1 MKFDANSAVKSSIN
15 GMPQTSKEAL
25 SSSIRK
31 FAKENVIIKN
41 QCLLGQG
48 VFAKCYFA
56 TVGPNKAC
64 LKILRASTCSSF
76 YREANILSGL
86 CHPNVSFLLGVCE
99 SVRHKMLILTFHG
112 IGSNSIS
119 LHSAL
124 VSKKELDLVISVV
137 QWKEIVIGIIAG
149 ILYIHNSSILH
160 NDIKED
166 NILIDYDYNKQ
177 LKSVLV
183 DFGKACRDNF
193 GRKYSLSKEEK
204 QYYKIHH
211 PHIAPDVRDGLRV
224 QDKLSDVY
232 SFGRVLSLMNREDV
246 ITVPALFS
254 IASECLHYNATLRPT
269 TADLSTFLKNL
280 FVSQH

>member
-1 MKFDANSAVKSSIN
+1 ML
-15 GMPQTSKEAL
+15 L
-25 SSSIRK
+25 S
-31 FAKENVIIKN
+31 
-41 QCLLGQG
+41 
-48 VFAKCYFA
+48 

-64 LKILRASTCSSF
+64 LKILRASSTCSSF

-99 SVRHKMLILTFHG
+99 SVRHKMSILTFHG

-183 DFGKACRDNF
+183 DFGKAC
-193 GRKYSLSKEEK
+193 KIILVEEK

-211 PHIAPDVRDGLRV
+211 PHIAPDVTDGLRV

-269 TADLSTFLKNL
+269 TADLSAFLKNL